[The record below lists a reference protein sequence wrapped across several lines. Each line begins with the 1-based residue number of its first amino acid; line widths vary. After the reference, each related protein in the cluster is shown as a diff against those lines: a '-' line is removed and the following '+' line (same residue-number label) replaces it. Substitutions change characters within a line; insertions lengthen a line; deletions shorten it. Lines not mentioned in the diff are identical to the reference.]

1 MNSIKSPLVT
11 IPLSAADHEVAMEFA
26 KQQPSPQRGKHIY
39 LNTLAIQAV
48 HHYLNWFGIN
58 SNPTQSDA
66 WSLPGQLLSS
76 TADLIIPNIGTLEC
90 CPILPNQDRITLP
103 MDALND
109 RLGYIAVQFNEQIDR
124 VELKGFF
131 PLRTEI
137 APPEIRLTDLQPIET
152 LFESLEPATVLS
164 PIQRG
169 AAIVNNLSQWL
180 QNLAEPGWQTLEEL
194 ITQGDF
200 TLAFARSPA
209 TIDREDTTLTVSR
222 FRAVDLGL
230 RLNYQPLILS
240 VSVTPLN
247 DREREVIVKVRP
259 NGTQIYLP
267 EGLRLAILDET
278 EMPIANLQEI
288 AQDDYSLMQL
298 TFTGEVSEAFQLRL
312 NLESEVFQLPFVI

>member
-1 MNSIKSPLVT
+1 MNSIESPLVT

-26 KQQPSPQRGKHIY
+26 KQQPSPQRGKSIY

-48 HHYLNWFGIN
+48 HHYLNWFGID
-58 SNPTQSDA
+58 SNLAQSNA

-76 TADLIIPNIGTLEC
+76 TADLVIPNIGTLEC

-137 APPEIRLTDLQPIET
+137 APPEIRLTDFQPIEM
-152 LFESLEPATVLS
+152 LFESLEPTTVLS

-169 AAIVNNLSQWL
+169 VTIVNNLSQWL
-180 QNLAEPGWQTLEEL
+180 QNLVEPGWQTLEEL
-194 ITQGDF
+194 IAQGDV
-200 TLAFARSPA
+200 TLSLARSPA
-209 TIDREDTTLTVSR
+209 MINRDEASLTVSR

-230 RLNYQPLILS
+230 RLNSEPLILS

-259 NGTQIYLP
+259 SGTQIYLP
-267 EGLRLAILDET
+267 EGLRLAIFDESET
-278 EMPIANLQEI
+278 PIENLQEI
-288 AQDDYSLMQL
+288 AQNDYSLMQL
-298 TFTGEVSEAFQLRL
+298 IFRGEINEMFHLRL
-312 NLESEVFQLPFVI
+312 DLEGEMLQFPFVM

>member
-1 MNSIKSPLVT
+1 MNSIESPLVT
-11 IPLSAADHEVAMEFA
+11 IHLSAADHEVAMEFA
-26 KQQPSPQRGKHIY
+26 KQHPTPQRGKTIY

-58 SNPTQSDA
+58 SNLAESDA

-76 TADLIIPNIGTLEC
+76 TADLVIPNIGTLEC
-90 CPILPNQDRITLP
+90 CPLLPNQDRITLP

-124 VELKGFF
+124 VELRGFF

-137 APPEIRLTDLQPIET
+137 APPEIRLTDFQPIET
-152 LFESLEPATVLS
+152 LFESLEPETVLS

-200 TLAFARSPA
+200 NLAFARSPV

-247 DREREVIVKVRP
+247 DREREVVVKVRP
-259 NGTQIYLP
+259 SGTQIYLP
-267 EGLRLAILDET
+267 QGLRLGILDET
-278 EMPIANLQEI
+278 EAAIANLQEI

-298 TFTGEVSEAFQLRL
+298 TFTGELHEAFQLRL
-312 NLESEVFQLPFVI
+312 DLESELFQLPFVI